1 MKIPFSKFTNKYIY
15 SLEMKIIMNNWIQ
28 EIGLVMSLEYRDN
41 KGKINNKIMNNNKI
55 NNYKIINNKY
65 NNKL

>member
-1 MKIPFSKFTNKYIY
+1 
-15 SLEMKIIMNNWIQ
+15 MN
-28 EIGLVMSLEYRDN
+28 LEYRDN

-65 NNKL
+65 NNKF